1 MIEYP
6 EIFSTAKLMGG
17 LGNQMFQIAHA
28 VSQGLKN
35 NVPAIFKPES
45 YTPMQANQPTKYLDN
60 IYKKINFY
68 NFNTQTKVIN
78 TDWDFRPLDINW
90 NTPIEF
96 HGYYQSSKNFY
107 GYDKEIKE
115 MFKPDDNFKKKI
127 LEKFP
132 KLNLEK
138 TCSIHLRR
146 CDYLT
151 ISDILKR

>member
-1 MIEYP
+1 MIEHP

-35 NVPAIFKPES
+35 NVPVIFKPES

-96 HGYYQSSKNFY
+96 HSYYQSSKNFY

-115 MFKPDDNFKKKI
+115 MFKPNDNFKKK
-127 LEKFP
+127 KF
-132 KLNLEK
+132 
-138 TCSIHLRR
+138 
-146 CDYLT
+146 
-151 ISDILKR
+151 